1 MQVMADEMDIHD
13 GGHLADDALLAL
25 GLAQQLPE
33 VELREVRERSFLAQ
47 VQHDHASGGDLDA
60 LVYLS
65 LYGKGRVRIDDARH
79 FETRLYY
86 AVLHG
91 WCSAVNWLVE
101 QGADVHVCRPGSR
114 RTPLRTAVLYDQR
127 AAAVLLLDAGAR
139 VDERDERGQ
148 TALHEAAVFGRLA
161 ICKLLLSRGASLDAR
176 NNSGEDPEAV
186 ARDNGKTTAADLLAA
201 VRAAGSL
208 RAYVATPRVQLLV
221 LRILCEK
228 DRASSPDTFLARRLF
243 PCETERR
250 APLRSSRYAR
260 AALPKE
266 LFWHIVQFWRSDRDI

>member
-1 MQVMADEMDIHD
+1 MADEMLDVERQVDADGNVYYVNAMAIHD
-13 GGHLADDALLAL
+13 ARG
-25 GLAQQLPE
+25 
-33 VELREVRERSFLAQ
+33 RSFLAQ
-47 VQHDHASGGDLDA
+47 VQHDHASGDDLDA

-65 LYGKGRVRIDDARH
+65 LYGK
-79 FETRLYY
+79 
-86 AVLHG
+86 
-91 WCSAVNWLVE
+91 
-101 QGADVHVCRPGSR
+101 
-114 RTPLRTAVLYDQR
+114 
-127 AAAVLLLDAGAR
+127 AVLLLDAGAR

-176 NNSGEDPEAV
+176 DNSGEDPEAV
-186 ARDNGKTTAADLLAA
+186 ARRNGKTTAADLLSA

-208 RAYVATPRVQLLV
+208 RAYVAASRVQLLV

-228 DRASSPDTFLARRLF
+228 GRASSPDTFLARRLF
-243 PCETERR
+243 PCEPERR
-250 APLRSSRYAR
+250 APLRIHSRYAR

>member
-1 MQVMADEMDIHD
+1 MADEMRNVERQVEADGNVFDVNAMDIHD
-13 GGHLADDALLAL
+13 ARG
-25 GLAQQLPE
+25 
-33 VELREVRERSFLAQ
+33 RSFLAQ
-47 VQHDHASGGDLDA
+47 VQHDHAAGGDLDA

-176 NNSGEDPEAV
+176 DNCGRNPEAV
-186 ARDNGKTTAADLLAA
+186 ARRHGKTPAADLLAA

-266 LFWHIVQFWRSDRDI
+266 IFWHIVQFWRSDRDI